1 VLAGWVKVVLLLLGT
16 SAVAGLVAVVGL
28 PSLSPKVEPPPVA
41 PAAPASV
48 PSPAPKAEPAPAPV
62 PVPVPPAPPAQAVV
76 DQPAPPVFD
85 VVRVEPTGDAVV
97 AGRAAPGAVVELLRN
112 GAPHDRSTAD
122 AGGQFAMV
130 PPSLS
135 PGTHDLSLVQTL
147 KDGRRIASL
156 QSVTVSVPD
165 KRTGEV
171 IVALAAPDRPTQL
184 LTPPAA
190 APVPAAPAPQAA
202 PAAAAVR
209 AGVAVL
215 SVEAEDTGRLYSTG
229 SAAPGAHVRLYLNDT
244 YLATATASPE
254 GRWSFTIQRGVG
266 PGSYRVRA
274 DDVELAS
281 GRVLSRAEV
290 PFEFARRA
298 VAAPAAPAAPAASPP
313 PAAAAVVKA
322 APPPSPAP
330 PALPPVA
337 AVSAPQAAMPVQPGP
352 TANPSADAVVAEIRT
367 ASVTRGDSLW
377 RISKRVYGDG
387 LRYTV
392 IYTAN
397 APQIREPNLI
407 YPGQVFVLPTER
419 QP

>member
-1 VLAGWVKVVLLLLGT
+1 MLAGWVKVVLLLVGT

-28 PSLSPKVEPPPVA
+28 PRLSTKVEAPPAIATPPVA
-41 PAAPASV
+41 APPPAAKV
-48 PSPAPKAEPAPAPV
+48 EPAPAPASPQV
-62 PVPVPPAPPAQAVV
+62 APTGDEPS
-76 DQPAPPVFD
+76 PPVFD
-85 VVRVEPTGDAVV
+85 VVRVEPSGDAVV
-97 AGRAAPGAVVELLRN
+97 AGRAVPGAVVELLRN
-112 GAPHDRSTAD
+112 GAPHHRSTAD

-130 PPSLS
+130 PPALT

-147 KDGRRIASL
+147 KDGRRVASV

-171 IVALAAPDRPTQL
+171 VVALAAPNRPTQL
-184 LTPPAA
+184 LTPPT
-190 APVPAAPAPQAA
+190 AA
-202 PAAAAVR
+202 PAAPTVPGAPAVR

-215 SVEAEDTGRLYSTG
+215 SVEAEDTGRLFATG
-229 SAAPGAHVRLYLNDT
+229 SAAAGAHVRLYLNDT

-254 GRWSFTIQRGVG
+254 GRWSFTIRRGVG

-298 VAAPAAPAAPAASPP
+298 VAAPAVPAAPASG
-313 PAAAAVVKA
+313 AVVSG
-322 APPPSPAP
+322 APQTSVPGPQARPAG
-330 PALPPVA
+330 PAVTPPPVA
-337 AVSAPQAAMPVQPGP
+337 AAVPPGP
-352 TANPSADAVVAEIRT
+352 TSNPPADAVVAEIRT
-367 ASVTRGDSLW
+367 TSVTRGDSLW

-407 YPGQVFVLPTER
+407 YPGQVFVLPTEQ

>member
-1 VLAGWVKVVLLLLGT
+1 MAGWVKVVLLLLGT

-28 PSLSPKVEPPPVA
+28 PSLSPKVEPPPLVSA
-41 PAAPASV
+41 
-48 PSPAPKAEPAPAPV
+48 APAPV
-62 PVPVPPAPPAQAVV
+62 PPTAPKTEPGTVPVAPPAPAVADQA
-76 DQPAPPVFD
+76 APPVFD

-97 AGRAAPGAVVELLRN
+97 AGRAIPGALVELLRN
-112 GAPHDRSTAD
+112 GIPHDRSMAD

-147 KDGRRIASL
+147 KDGRRIASV

-171 IVALAAPDRPTQL
+171 VVALASPNRPTQL
-184 LTPPAA
+184 LTPPPA
-190 APVPAAPAPQAA
+190 VPAAPAPQAA
-202 PAAAAVR
+202 PGTAPVR
-209 AGVAVL
+209 PGVAVL
-215 SVEAEDTGRLYSTG
+215 SVEAEDTGRLYATG
-229 SAAPGAHVRLYLNDT
+229 SAAPEAHVRLYLNDT
-244 YLATATASPE
+244 YLATATASPD
-254 GRWSFTIQRGVG
+254 GRWSFTIQRGVA
-266 PGSYRVRA
+266 PGNYRVRA

-298 VAAPAAPAAPAASPP
+298 VVALAAPATSPP
-313 PAAAAVVKA
+313 PAGGAVAPGPLQQA
-322 APPPSPAP
+322 APVP
-330 PALPPVA
+330 PASPPV
-337 AVSAPQAAMPVQPGP
+337 VAMPTPPGAAP
-352 TANPSADAVVAEIRT
+352 VKRGPASNPPADAVVAEIRT

-377 RISKRVYGDG
+377 RISKRIYGDG
-387 LRYTV
+387 QRYTV

-407 YPGQVFVLPTER
+407 YPGQVFVLPTEQ

>member
-28 PSLSPKVEPPPVA
+28 PSLSPKVEPPPAIPVA
-41 PAAPASV
+41 PV
-48 PSPAPKAEPAPAPV
+48 PVPPPAPKAEPAPATA
-62 PVPVPPAPPAQAVV
+62 PAVTVTDQA
-76 DQPAPPVFD
+76 APPVFD

-130 PPSLS
+130 PPALT

-147 KDGRRIASL
+147 KDGRRVASV

-171 IVALAAPDRPTQL
+171 VVALAAPNRPTQL
-184 LTPPAA
+184 LTPPLAA
-190 APVPAAPAPQAA
+190 SAVPLPQPVPGAP
-202 PAAAAVR
+202 AVR

-215 SVEAEDTGRLYSTG
+215 SVEAEDTGRLYATG
-229 SAAPGAHVRLYLNDT
+229 SAAAGAHVRLYLNDT

-254 GRWSFTIQRGVG
+254 GRWSFTIRRGVG

-274 DDVELAS
+274 DDVDLAS

-298 VAAPAAPAAPAASPP
+298 VAALAAPAAGAVAPVPAQPAAPAAQGRPPVPAVSG
-313 PAAAAVVKA
+313 
-322 APPPSPAP
+322 
-330 PALPPVA
+330 PPVA
-337 AVSAPQAAMPVQPGP
+337 AAVQPGP
-352 TANPSADAVVAEIRT
+352 TSSPPADAVVAEIRT

-407 YPGQVFVLPTER
+407 YPGQVFVLPTEQ

>member
-1 VLAGWVKVVLLLLGT
+1 LAGWVKVVLLLLGT

-28 PSLSPKVEPPPVA
+28 PSLSPKVEPPPAV
-41 PAAPASV
+41 PAAPIPV
-48 PSPAPKAEPAPAPV
+48 PPPAPKAEPAPV
-62 PVPVPPAPPAQAVV
+62 PATPPAATVA

-112 GAPHDRSTAD
+112 GTPHDRSTAD

-184 LTPPAA
+184 LTPPSA
-190 APVPAAPAPQAA
+190 APVPVAPAPQAA

-215 SVEAEDTGRLYSTG
+215 SVEAEDTGRLYATG

-244 YLATATASPE
+244 YLATATASPD
-254 GRWSFTIQRGVG
+254 GRWSFTIQRGVA

-298 VAAPAAPAAPAASPP
+298 VAALAAPAAGAVTQVPAQQ
-313 PAAAAVVKA
+313 A
-322 APPPSPAP
+322 APAQPARTP
-330 PALPPVA
+330 VAPLPTPPVA
-337 AVSAPQAAMPVQPGP
+337 AAVQPGP
-352 TANPSADAVVAEIRT
+352 APNPPADAVVAEIRT

-377 RISKRVYGDG
+377 RISKRIYGDG
-387 LRYTV
+387 QRYTV

-407 YPGQVFVLPTER
+407 YPGQVFVLPTEQ

>member
-1 VLAGWVKVVLLLLGT
+1 MVSAEGVGVLAGWVKVVLLLVGT

-28 PSLSPKVEPPPVA
+28 PRLSTKVEAPPPITAPPVA
-41 PAAPASV
+41 VPPPAAKV
-48 PSPAPKAEPAPAPV
+48 EPAPV
-62 PVPVPPAPPAQAVV
+62 PAAPPAQA
-76 DQPAPPVFD
+76 DAEQPAPPVFD
-85 VVRVEPTGDAVV
+85 VVRVEPTGDAVI
-97 AGRAAPGAVVELLRN
+97 AGRAVPGAVVELLRN
-112 GAPHDRSTAD
+112 GAAHDRSTAD

-130 PPSLS
+130 PPALT

-147 KDGRRIASL
+147 KDGRRVASV

-165 KRTGEV
+165 KATGEV
-171 IVALAAPDRPTQL
+171 VVALAAPNRPTQL
-184 LTPPAA
+184 LTPPK
-190 APVPAAPAPQAA
+190 AAPAVPPPQTVAGA
-202 PAAAAVR
+202 PAVR

-215 SVEAEDTGRLYSTG
+215 TVEAEDTGRLFATG
-229 SAAPGAHVRLYLNDT
+229 SAAAGAHVRLYLNDT

-254 GRWSFTIQRGVG
+254 GRWSFTIRRGVG

-298 VAAPAAPAAPAASPP
+298 ASAPVAGTVA
-313 PAAAAVVKA
+313 
-322 APPPSPAP
+322 PAP
-330 PALPPVA
+330 PQPTAPGSQARPPVPAVTPSPVA
-337 AVSAPQAAMPVQPGP
+337 AAVQPGP
-352 TANPSADAVVAEIRT
+352 TGNTTADAVVAEIRT

-407 YPGQVFVLPTER
+407 YPGQVFVLPTEQ